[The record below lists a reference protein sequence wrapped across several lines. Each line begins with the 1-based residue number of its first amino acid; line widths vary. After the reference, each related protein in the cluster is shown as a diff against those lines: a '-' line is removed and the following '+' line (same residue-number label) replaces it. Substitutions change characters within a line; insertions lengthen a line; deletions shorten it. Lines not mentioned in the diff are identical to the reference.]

1 MPGELP
7 AQGTFSPQAETSQEP
22 HILDAPLSQRQRKA
36 LRELLERP
44 NFSRKD
50 YQDAGGSDVPQ
61 RTAQH
66 DLQDLVSRGIVVK
79 EGKGP
84 STRYRLVGHREADS
98 QA

>member
-1 MPGELP
+1 MSGESPASGPFPLP
-7 AQGTFSPQAETSQEP
+7 VETAREPQALE
-22 HILDAPLSQRQRKA
+22 APLSQRQRKA
-36 LRELLERP
+36 LRELLDQP
-44 NFSRKD
+44 SFSRKD

-84 STRYRLVGHREADS
+84 ATRYRIAEHRDGAS
-98 QA
+98 SR

>member
-1 MPGELP
+1 MPGDIA
-7 AQGTFSPQAETSQEP
+7 AQSAFSPQAEGGQEP
-22 HILDAPLSQRQRKA
+22 HVLDAPLSQRQRKA
-36 LRELLERP
+36 LRELLDRP
-44 NFSRKD
+44 SFSRKD

-84 STRYRLVGHREADS
+84 STRYRLVGHRESVS